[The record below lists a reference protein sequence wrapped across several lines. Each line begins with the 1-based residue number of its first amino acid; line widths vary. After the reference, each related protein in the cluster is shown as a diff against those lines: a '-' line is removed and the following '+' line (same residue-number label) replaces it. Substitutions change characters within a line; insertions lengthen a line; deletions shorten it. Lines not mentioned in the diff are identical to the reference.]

1 MYAGDQTAAM
11 RGERSTDPLRLLFLL
26 VLMLNPLSV
35 SHASSLVGSP
45 VCGDCHAAQTDAW
58 RASHHARAMQPAAP
72 ETINA
77 RWSDSFSHAGV
88 TSRFERAGER
98 FLVHT
103 IDANGRPDT
112 FPVRYTFGVE
122 PLQQYLLQGPR
133 GRLQA
138 FSVAWDTRPIKAG
151 GQRWFDLFPDTRDH
165 RDPLHWSGRA
175 QNWNYMCADC
185 HVTDFRKGYTPA
197 DDSFASTFSEIGV
210 GCEACH
216 GPASAHV
223 AWARDPTRSAKPLHA
238 GFRTGFP
245 VRERVQTTPGA
256 SALLRPRAV
265 NRTETEVCAPC
276 HARRTAIAEGYEP
289 GAPFLDHY
297 APALIESGLYHA
309 DGQQQDEV
317 FIWGSFLQ
325 SRMYAAGVTC
335 SDCHDPHSGQL
346 RSEPAALC
354 VSCHEAQRFDSAS
367 HGQGLRA
374 ANGSGCV
381 DCHMPATT
389 YMGIDARR
397 DHGFNAHRRPAFAD
411 GFAAAWR
418 GDPRARTALQRL
430 AADPAT
436 PEIIRASA
444 LRAFAYVAG
453 PGFPDALRAGLT
465 DPAPLVRY
473 GALMALDSFALG
485 ADSDELLPLL
495 ADPLR
500 ANRIAAARLLA
511 GYPTQQLPAATAR
524 TFGAAA
530 SEFRRSQALNADR
543 PEARVALALFDAA
556 EGNPDAARATL
567 LETLRI
573 APDALP
579 AWINLGDLAR
589 REGQEHEA
597 TTLLRKGLEQ
607 NPDSPDLKHALGLAL
622 VRIGARSEAEAL
634 LAAAARTAPQN
645 ARYAYVH
652 AVALHSA
659 GRTSAAFAA
668 LDEALVRHP
677 YNRDLL
683 IASALFHRDA
693 GDLKNAQRYARRLL
707 TGRTDDAEVVAIA
720 RSLGLDGVSDLNTPG
735 S

>member
-1 MYAGDQTAAM
+1 
-11 RGERSTDPLRLLFLL
+11 
-26 VLMLNPLSV
+26 
-35 SHASSLVGSP
+35 
-45 VCGDCHAAQTDAW
+45 
-58 RASHHARAMQPAAP
+58 
-72 ETINA
+72 
-77 RWSDSFSHAGV
+77 
-88 TSRFERAGER
+88 
-98 FLVHT
+98 
-103 IDANGRPDT
+103 
-112 FPVRYTFGVE
+112 
-122 PLQQYLLQGPR
+122 
-133 GRLQA
+133 
-138 FSVAWDTRPIKAG
+138 
-151 GQRWFDLFPDTRDH
+151 
-165 RDPLHWSGRA
+165 
-175 QNWNYMCADC
+175 
-185 HVTDFRKGYTPA
+185 
-197 DDSFASTFSEIGV
+197 
-210 GCEACH
+210 
-216 GPASAHV
+216 
-223 AWARDPTRSAKPLHA
+223 
-238 GFRTGFP
+238 
-245 VRERVQTTPGA
+245 
-256 SALLRPRAV
+256 
-265 NRTETEVCAPC
+265 
-276 HARRTAIAEGYEP
+276 
-289 GAPFLDHY
+289 
-297 APALIESGLYHA
+297 
-309 DGQQQDEV
+309 
-317 FIWGSFLQ
+317 
-325 SRMYAAGVTC
+325 
-335 SDCHDPHSGQL
+335 
-346 RSEPAALC
+346 
-354 VSCHEAQRFDSAS
+354 
-367 HGQGLRA
+367 
-374 ANGSGCV
+374 
-381 DCHMPATT
+381 MPATT

-453 PGFPDALRAGLT
+453 PGLPDALRAGLN

-473 GALMALDSFALG
+473 GALMALDSFTLG
-485 ADSDELLPLL
+485 ADSDVLLPLL

-597 TTLLRKGLEQ
+597 TTLLREGLEQ
-607 NPDSPDLKHALGLAL
+607 NPDSPDLKH
-622 VRIGARSEAEAL
+622 
-634 LAAAARTAPQN
+634 
-645 ARYAYVH
+645 
-652 AVALHSA
+652 
-659 GRTSAAFAA
+659 A

-720 RSLGLDGVSDLNTPG
+720 RSLGLGGVSDLNTPG